1 MRQLPSDFYNDRKFG
16 TEEISNN
23 SKKQL
28 IGLGYENWL
37 GVQQS
42 QGGYNA
48 PISHYHPSTVKEFLI
63 YYRESEQ
70 KKWDIAR
77 YGSKNQVSEFG
88 FLGQGYEADDGNT
101 LAKNNILSGFVNYT
115 NSNIKEFNNTQLES
129 FISRVYADK
138 NRTFNDVNKDTSHRV
153 SLPLRV
159 SYGLLSIILSPFS
172 FLSKG
177 NEENG
182 PLREAPI
189 ASRDTQSFKRTQSM
203 PGGFNYKSHSHPGAG
218 SGKRKRSN
226 PDQDPAQKYPR
237 ITRSNSDSYFE
248 AYISGNRSK
257 IAAAEDLRRLHHK
270 QEEERREAERKEREE
285 TKQKAEQQRKSRP
298 LPRASTFPS
307 QSPGQIRNSL
317 FNPDGSLKSAHK
329 SQCSSLTRNPPS
341 IPPAS
346 NQSPR
351 IKSASK
357 KPGSNPGKPLNAKQ
371 AISRA
376 AGNGTTPSGRY

>member
-1 MRQLPSDFYNDRKFG
+1 MSQVPSDFYNDRKFG

-226 PDQDPAQKYPR
+226 PDQDPAQKYLR
-237 ITRSNSDSYFE
+237 ITRSNSDSYFQ
-248 AYISGNRSK
+248 AYESRDK
-257 IAAAEDLRRLHHK
+257 KQLERAEDLRRLHHE
-270 QEEERREAERKEREE
+270 QEEERREAERRKMEE
-285 TKQKAEQQRKSRP
+285 KTKQKAEKQGKSRP
-298 LPRASTFPS
+298 LPPASNLPSQSTSQIQKSLFGSDGRLQRASTMQSSPLSRINS
-307 QSPGQIRNSL
+307 QQPRRNGGVPGSAPGQ
-317 FNPDGSLKSAHK
+317 
-329 SQCSSLTRNPPS
+329 
-341 IPPAS
+341 
-346 NQSPR
+346 
-351 IKSASK
+351 
-357 KPGSNPGKPLNAKQ
+357 PLNARQ
-371 AISRA
+371 ANSSMRT
-376 AGNGTTPSGRY
+376 GGPRRY